1 MVYCGSVVDIIK
13 DIKDIKD
20 ESKLLRIMSILLV
33 LCALLALGMIIS
45 TTMRINAYGSTPTV
59 VSGKLDGVEGS
70 YHSIDLHAGGNT
82 YNLEKDA
89 RYSKRTYG
97 VINDLALRP
106 LMRALKME
114 VGKTMQLEY
123 VQVAKKNAIVQ
134 LSIDGIEYVHKDKAV
149 ADFIGEN
156 KTLRTIGIISF
167 SVFVI
172 LAILAWKGSVRLKN
186 RTANDG
192 PH

>member
-1 MVYCGSVVDIIK
+1 MAHCGSVVDIIK
-13 DIKDIKD
+13 DIKD
-20 ESKLLRIMSILLV
+20 ESQLLRLLSISSV

-59 VSGKLDGVEGS
+59 VSGKLDGVEGGN
-70 YHSIDLHAGGNT
+70 HSIDLHAGGNT
-82 YNLEKDA
+82 YNFEEDTA
-89 RYSKRTYG
+89 WFSKRTYG
-97 VINDLALRP
+97 VINDLKLYP
-106 LMRALKME
+106 LMRTLKMK

-123 VQVAKKNAIVQ
+123 VQVGKEKAIVQ
-134 LSIDGIEYVHKDKAV
+134 LSIDGIEYVRKDKAV
-149 ADFIGEN
+149 ADFIGKY
-156 KTLRTIGIISF
+156 KTMRTIWTVSLG
-167 SVFVI
+167 VFVI

>member
-1 MVYCGSVVDIIK
+1 MAHCGSVVALIK
-13 DIKDIKD
+13 NIRD
-20 ESKLLRIMSILLV
+20 ESQLLRLLSISSV
-33 LCALLALGMIIS
+33 LCALLALGLIIA
-45 TTMRINAYGSTPTV
+45 TTMRINAYGSTPAV
-59 VSGKLDGVEGS
+59 VSGKLDGVEWCN
-70 YHSIDLHAGGNT
+70 HSIDLHAGGNT
-82 YNLEKDA
+82 YNFEEDTA
-89 RYSKRTYG
+89 WFSKRTYG
-97 VINDLALRP
+97 VINDLKLYP
-106 LMRALKME
+106 LMRALEME

>member
-33 LCALLALGMIIS
+33 LCALLALGAIIL

-59 VSGKLDGVEGS
+59 VSGKLDGIEGG
-70 YHSIDLHAGGNT
+70 YNSIDLHVCENT
-82 YNLEKDA
+82 YSLEKDDG
-89 RYSKRTYG
+89 YSKRTYG
-97 VINDLALRP
+97 VINNLSLRP
-106 LMRALKME
+106 LMRALEME
-114 VGKTMQLEY
+114 VGKTVQLEY
-123 VQVAKKNAIVQ
+123 AQLAMKKEIVQ
-134 LSIDGIEYVHKDKAV
+134 LSIDGIEYVCKDKAV
-149 ADFIGEN
+149 ADFIEEN
-156 KTLRTIGIISF
+156 KTARTTATISLG
-167 SVFVI
+167 VFVI
-172 LAILAWKGSVRLKN
+172 LALLAWKGSIRLKN